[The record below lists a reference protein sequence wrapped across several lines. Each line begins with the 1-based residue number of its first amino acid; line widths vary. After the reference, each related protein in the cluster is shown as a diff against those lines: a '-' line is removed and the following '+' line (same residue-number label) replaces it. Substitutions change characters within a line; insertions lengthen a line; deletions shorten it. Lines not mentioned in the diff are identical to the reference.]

1 MPKTIILNQNNIVQN
16 SGNST
21 FLYEFPMG
29 GVNFKDDL
37 IALQLVNIYNSVYNI
52 TSVNNNNSFSYTWID
67 GSVVSVNLP
76 DSNLSL
82 AELNATLQ
90 NTMVQNKH
98 YLVSGSSYIYLLEIV
113 INASRYANQINSFQI
128 SSAIATANS
137 WTLPSGATWVL
148 PTNSINP
155 IFTVPSTNFQS
166 LIGFKAGNYPN
177 ATITGVPPSQIQTPT
192 YTSSQSFLSYTAPQ
206 INPQPTYL
214 CACSLV
220 NNRLSVPSQL
230 ISSITP
236 QDVKFGG
243 LFTYQIADLVFCK
256 IEDGNYTNF
265 TFRFIDNLGNP
276 IIFQDPN
283 TLILLIIKNKS
294 EF

>member
-137 WTLPSGATWVL
+137 
-148 PTNSINP
+148 
-155 IFTVPSTNFQS
+155 
-166 LIGFKAGNYPN
+166 
-177 ATITGVPPSQIQTPT
+177 
-192 YTSSQSFLSYTAPQ
+192 
-206 INPQPTYL
+206 
-214 CACSLV
+214 
-220 NNRLSVPSQL
+220 
-230 ISSITP
+230 
-236 QDVKFGG
+236 
-243 LFTYQIADLVFCK
+243 
-256 IEDGNYTNF
+256 
-265 TFRFIDNLGNP
+265 
-276 IIFQDPN
+276 
-283 TLILLIIKNKS
+283 
-294 EF
+294 